1 MTLARHTAHTER
13 EADVGLLLEAAL
25 FRLPLPPLDK
35 NADMS
40 KDKQEGRPLGH
51 ERSSP
56 GWGTY
61 LCAGLIARRWEWSRH
76 AAIRVL
82 SSGNKSLS

>member
-25 FRLPLPPLDK
+25 FRLPLPPLGK
-35 NADMS
+35 TAGTF
-40 KDKQEGRPLGH
+40 KDLPDAHPPGH

-61 LCAGLIARRWEWSRH
+61 LCAGLIARRWEWSQH
-76 AAIRVL
+76 ATIRVIAATRV
-82 SSGNKSLS
+82 